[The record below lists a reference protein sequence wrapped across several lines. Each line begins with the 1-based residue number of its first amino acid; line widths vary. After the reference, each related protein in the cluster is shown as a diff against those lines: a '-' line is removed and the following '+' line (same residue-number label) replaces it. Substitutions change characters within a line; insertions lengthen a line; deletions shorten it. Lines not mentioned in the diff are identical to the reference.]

1 METQHELLRTD
12 QEPDPSEAKLTLS
25 LTGNPWTDF
34 GIVSL
39 SEELW
44 SSDPRFLIEKPL
56 LTENA
61 AMITIDISD
70 VEMIK
75 TWFNQ
80 RLRDKWNNIYHPS
93 PIAKALKRAPI
104 QENGFIKPD
113 EKISIDDAARK
124 TIKDKLKRSNIEDEE
139 LLVKRRSNFVGV
151 PGNIKTIQN
160 NLVEMVDEIVEN
172 LISSRAQNFCEV
184 SGLAFKQ
191 KQAKQVTQYA
201 NPFANQYHNNPVR
214 GTTRRV
220 GYGKKISPIHY
231 LVNLLTTLCPSIPF
245 VCETEIALVLPVIPD
260 LHLLSKVYTR
270 LVMSDNLKDF
280 SDSEETYI
288 FTNLRELRPPYDD
301 YSLAIYIFHN
311 IFYRFSK
318 EEDRSFF
325 EEIDE
330 PEQTIPLLTRWVKI
344 PFTSPSSNPNQKNIR
359 FGNFHYIEVDHR
371 LYDFIRPIPFGDEVE
386 IQLVPDIIARISP
399 VLIKGKR
406 DPRGENSLR
415 YLSKAITTSD
425 TQLMKVA
432 IFNLWKHTDA
442 INVRLDLQPEAPH
455 PLRMLRYF
463 IQHFLEVNAVLN
475 EKMREDLRRLGFTI
489 GSVFSRDVTLI
500 SKLYNVSSEGA
511 FRAVL
516 SQIMFRLYK
525 IGLDGKAE
533 DGKLR
538 VKVKNED
545 KSITRVSHKR
555 VTRILDELTPENW
568 QNLAETLSTFTS
580 LSAFNANFS
589 QRQAK
594 GGKNG

>member
-1 METQHELLRTD
+1 METQLELPMTD
-12 QEPDPSEAKLTLS
+12 QKSDSSEAKLTLS

-39 SEELW
+39 CEEL
-44 SSDPRFLIEKPL
+44 SGSLPFSIKERV
-56 LTENA
+56 LTENEVA
-61 AMITIDISD
+61 ITIDVSD
-70 VEMIK
+70 IETVK

-80 RLRDKWNNIYHPS
+80 TLRGKWNNIYHPS
-93 PIAKALKRAPI
+93 KVAKVLRRTPI
-104 QENGFIKPD
+104 QEDGFIKPD
-113 EKISIDDAARK
+113 EKILIDDAARK
-124 TIKDKLKRSNIEDEE
+124 TIKDKLKRSKIEDEE
-139 LLVKRRSNFVGV
+139 PLVERRSNFVGV
-151 PGNIKTIQN
+151 PANIKTIQN
-160 NLVEMVDEIVEN
+160 NIIKIVDDSVESLINPSGRSVCEI
-172 LISSRAQNFCEV
+172 SR
-184 SGLAFKQ
+184 LAFKQ
-191 KQAKQVTQYA
+191 AKDATQYA
-201 NPFANQYHNNPVR
+201 NPFANKYHNNPVR
-214 GTTRRV
+214 GVTSTA
-220 GYGKKISPIHY
+220 GYTKVSPIHY
-231 LVNLLTTLCPSIPF
+231 LVNLLTTLCPNIPF
-245 VCETEIALVLPVIPD
+245 VRDAEITLILPVIPD
-260 LHLLSKVYTR
+260 LHLLSEVYTR
-270 LVMSDNLKDF
+270 LVERNKLKDF
-280 SDSEETYI
+280 NDSEEIYMP
-288 FTNLRELRPPYDD
+288 TNLRGLRPPYDN

-318 EEDRSFF
+318 EEERQLF
-325 EEIDE
+325 EDIDE
-330 PEQTIPLLTRWVKI
+330 PERTIPLLTRWVKI

-359 FGNFHYIEVDHR
+359 FGNFHQIEVDHR
-371 LYDFIRPIPFGDEVE
+371 LYDFIRPIPFGDDVA
-386 IQLVPDIIARISP
+386 IQLVPDIISRITP
-399 VLIKGKR
+399 VFSKGKR
-406 DPRGENSLR
+406 SPRGENSLR
-415 YLSKAITTSD
+415 HLSKAIARSD

-442 INVRLDLQPEAPH
+442 INVRFDPQPEAPH

-475 EKMREDLRRLGFTI
+475 EEMREDLRRLGVTI

-580 LSAFNANFS
+580 LSAFNENFS
-589 QRQAK
+589 KRQAK

>member
-1 METQHELLRTD
+1 METQLELPIVN
-12 QEPDPSEAKLTLS
+12 QKSESSEVKLTLS

-34 GIVSL
+34 GIVGL
-39 SEELW
+39 YEEL
-44 SSDPRFLIEKPL
+44 SGNLPFSIEERV
-56 LTENA
+56 LTENEVA
-61 AMITIDISD
+61 ITIDVSD
-70 VEMIK
+70 IETVK

-80 RLRDKWNNIYHPS
+80 TLRGKWNNIYHPS
-93 PIAKALKRAPI
+93 KAAKVLRRTPI
-104 QENGFIKPD
+104 QEDGFIKPD
-113 EKISIDDAARK
+113 EKILIDAAARK
-124 TIKDKLKRSNIEDEE
+124 TIKDKLKRSKIEDEE
-139 LLVKRRSNFVGV
+139 PLVERRSNFVGV
-151 PGNIKTIQN
+151 PANIKTIQN

-201 NPFANQYHNNPVR
+201 NPFANKYHNNPVR
-214 GTTRRV
+214 GVTSTA
-220 GYGKKISPIHY
+220 GYTKVSPIHY
-231 LVNLLTTLCPSIPF
+231 LVNLLTTLCPNIPF
-245 VCETEIALVLPVIPD
+245 VRDAEITLILPVIPD
-260 LHLLSKVYTR
+260 LHLLSEVYTR
-270 LVMSDNLKDF
+270 LVGRNKLKDF
-280 SDSEETYI
+280 NDSEEIYI
-288 FTNLRELRPPYDD
+288 PTNLRGLRPPYDD

-318 EEDRSFF
+318 EEERQLF
-325 EEIDE
+325 ENIDE
-330 PEQTIPLLTRWVKI
+330 PERTIPLLTRWVKI

-359 FGNFHYIEVDHR
+359 FGNFHQIEVDHR
-371 LYDFIRPIPFGDEVE
+371 LYDFIRPIPFGDDVA
-386 IQLVPDIIARISP
+386 IQLVPDIISRITP
-399 VLIKGKR
+399 VFSKGKR
-406 DPRGENSLR
+406 SPRGENSLR
-415 YLSKAITTSD
+415 HLSKAIARSD

-442 INVRLDLQPEAPH
+442 INVRFDLQPEAPH

-475 EKMREDLRRLGFTI
+475 EEMREDLRRLGVTI

-580 LSAFNANFS
+580 LSAFNENFS
-589 QRQAK
+589 KRQAK